1 MTRLIKKILYKL
13 LGLPAYLKTLHTVF
27 FILYDLG
34 WIKKNYSYKYHYFV
48 HNLVHDGDYVL
59 DLGANLG
66 YFSKIFSRLV
76 GPEGKVIAIE
86 PVKPFYDTLAWA
98 LRKKTNCKMYN
109 YALGTENK
117 KIEMLLPQLNG
128 QFRTGL
134 AHVAAGNVEKA
145 GNYVFETEMVIGSVL
160 LNNLPRLDY
169 IKCDIEGYED
179 IVLPELKNI
188 IEKHKPILQI
198 ETWGSHKAVVFDLM
212 KKSGYIQYRV
222 YKNKIAKNL
231 PEEIEP
237 GDFLFI
243 HKNSESKIINELKKN
258 DLA

>member
-1 MTRLIKKILYKL
+1 MTKLLKKILYKV
-13 LGLPAYLKTLHTVF
+13 LGRATYLKVLHKAF
-27 FILYDLG
+27 FVLYNMGLL
-34 WIKKNYSYKYHYFV
+34 KKNYSYKYHYFV

-76 GPEGKVIAIE
+76 GFNGKVISIE
-86 PVKPFYDTLAWA
+86 PVKPFYETLTWA
-98 LRKKTNCKMYN
+98 LRKKSNCVLYN

-117 KIEMLLPQLNG
+117 KIEMVLPKLDG

-134 AHVAAGNVEKA
+134 AHVAAGNAEKS
-145 GNYVFETEMVIGSVL
+145 GNYVFETEMVRGSVL
-160 LNNLPRLDY
+160 LNDLPRLDY
-169 IKCDIEGYED
+169 IKCDIEGYEE
-179 IVLPELKNI
+179 IVLPELKAI
-188 IEKHKPILQI
+188 IEKHKPILQV

-212 KKSGYIQYRV
+212 EKLGYIQYRV
-222 YKNKIAKNL
+222 YKNKIVKNL

-243 HKNSESKIINELKKN
+243 HKSSENKIISELKKN
-258 DLA
+258 NLV